1 LGDKRHYAYFR
12 PFVPALFSIP
22 GADEEATVTPKLK
35 VRPATPSRWG
45 DIEELFGERGACGG
59 CWCMAW
65 RLRNKD
71 WVAGKGS
78 ANRRAFKKI
87 VAGGEA
93 PGVLGYL
100 GRKPVAWC
108 AVAPREAYSF
118 LSRSRVLKPVDEQ
131 PVWSISCLFVLKP
144 YRRQGISVRMLQGA
158 VEHAARKGA
167 KIVEGY
173 PVVPSMERTP
183 DPFLWTG
190 TPSAFRKA
198 GFSEACRRSPT
209 RPVMR
214 VTVEPSIS
222 PG

>member
-1 LGDKRHYAYFR
+1 M
-12 PFVPALFSIP
+12 
-22 GADEEATVTPKLK
+22 TPELK

-71 WVAGKGS
+71 WVAGKGA

-87 VAGGEA
+87 VDAGEA

-144 YRRQGISVRMLQGA
+144 HRRQGISVKMLQGA

-214 VTVEPSIS
+214 VTVEPSVS